1 MAKKEHVEGMPVIP
15 GSLSTVY
22 SGFCVLG
29 RHGRIC
35 QERMETGRMYT
46 DGFCRWRDKG
56 IWEKILGALVVD
68 ADSEGLMLNA
78 SHVKI
83 HPDAAGARCGN
94 QAMDRTKEGS
104 TPRYI

>member
-1 MAKKEHVEGMPVIP
+1 
-15 GSLSTVY
+15 
-22 SGFCVLG
+22 
-29 RHGRIC
+29 
-35 QERMETGRMYT
+35 METGRMYT

-56 IWEKILGALVVD
+56 IWEKILGALVED

-78 SHVKI
+78 SHVKV

-94 QAMDRTKEGS
+94 QAMDRTKGDS